1 MSRTPLRRPH
11 PRRGRLSRLA
21 LVAGGGALGL
31 TALLGG
37 PGAAAPLPADAPP
50 VGGLPVQL
58 LALNDL
64 HGNLEPVSGP
74 AGAVTTRAADGEL
87 HNVQAGGLAQMATL
101 LDQAR
106 SGHPN
111 TLTVGVGDMIGGSPL
126 LSAAFHDEPTVDAL
140 ETLGLDVTSVGN
152 HEFDEGPDE
161 LLRMANGGCHPKDG
175 CADPA
180 HPYDGADY
188 PVLAANVT
196 RDGAAQ
202 PILPPYWITRLPNGE
217 QIGFIGLTTRDTP
230 SAVSVAGTRGL
241 TFADEKPVIDRYADE
256 LDKRGVKAI
265 VALVHE
271 GGQRTGAAYDAAC
284 GPDGAQL
291 SGRIKQIA
299 ERVSPKVDLILSGH
313 SHEPYVCTVQDPAGN
328 PRTVTQAASFGRTFT
343 DVRFAID
350 PATDDVVRDSVTARN
365 HLVPANTPKQAAVA
379 QVIDTWRA
387 RSAAMASRP
396 VGYISADLPGRGSS
410 ALETPLGDLIADTQ
424 VEATAPAGAQLA
436 FLNPGGMRA
445 DLVHRAQSGE
455 GDGVVTYGEAFQVQP
470 FDNFLVTMT
479 LSGDQLLQVLREQ
492 FTGLNADEPRL
503 LQPSDGL
510 RYSVDLSRGGADRLL
525 AGTVRVNG
533 APVRS
538 DAGYRVTVNTFLADG
553 GNGFTTFT
561 QGTDRVTGTTDLDAF
576 TAYLKAHSSPQAPLA
591 PPAAHRVDLR

>member
-1 MSRTPLRRPH
+1 VT
-11 PRRGRLSRLA
+11 
-21 LVAGGGALGL
+21 GGAALGL
-31 TALLGG
+31 TAALGG
-37 PGAAAPLPADAPP
+37 AGAAAPLPADAP
-50 VGGLPVQL
+50 GASGMLPVQL

-87 HNVQAGGLAQMATL
+87 QTVQSGGLARMATL

-106 SGHPN
+106 QGRPDS
-111 TLTVGVGDMIGGSPL
+111 LTVGVGDMIGGSPL

-161 LLRMANGGCHPKDG
+161 LLRIANGGCHPKDG

-188 PVLAANVT
+188 PILAANVT
-196 RDGAAQ
+196 RDGSST
-202 PILPPYWITRLPNGE
+202 PLLPPYWVKRLPNGE
-217 QIGFIGLTTRDTP
+217 RIGFIGLTTRDTP

-241 TFADEKPVIDRYADE
+241 TFADEKPVVDRYADE
-256 LDKRGVKAI
+256 LDKQGVKAI

-271 GGQRTGAAYDAAC
+271 GGQRAGAAYDADC
-284 GPDGAQL
+284 GPDGARL

-313 SHEPYVCTVQDPAGN
+313 SHEPYVCTVDDPAGN

-343 DVRFAID
+343 DVRFGID
-350 PATDDVVRDSVTARN
+350 PGTDDVVRGSVTAQNR
-365 HLVPANTPKQAAVA
+365 LVPANTPQQSAVQ
-379 QVIDTWRA
+379 QVVDTWRA
-387 RSAAMASRP
+387 RSAERASRP
-396 VGYISADLPGRGSS
+396 VGYISADLPGRGSN
-410 ALETPLGDLIADTQ
+410 APETPLGDLIADTQ
-424 VEATAPAGAQLA
+424 VAATGTAGAQLA

-445 DLVHRAQSGE
+445 DLVYRAKNGE

-479 LSGDQLLQVLREQ
+479 LSGDQLLRVLREQ
-492 FTGLNADEPRL
+492 FTGLNKDEPRY
-503 LQPSDGL
+503 LQLSDGL
-510 RYSVDLSRGGADRLL
+510 RYSVDLSRAGADRLL
-525 AGTVRVNG
+525 ADTVRVNG
-533 APVRS
+533 LPVRS
-538 DAGYRVTVNTFLADG
+538 EDAYRVTVNTFLADG
-553 GNGFTTFT
+553 GNGFSTFAE
-561 QGTDRVTGTTDLDAF
+561 GTNRVTGTTDLDAF
-576 TAYLKAHSSPQAPLA
+576 TAYLTAHSSRQAPLA
-591 PPAAHRVDLR
+591 PPAADRIDFR

>member
-1 MSRTPLRRPH
+1 VSRIPLRRPR
-11 PRRGRLSRLA
+11 PRGRLTRLA

-37 PGAAAPLPADAPP
+37 PGAAAPLPTPAGPAAA
-50 VGGLPVQL
+50 GLPVQL

-64 HGNLEPVSGP
+64 HGNLDPVSGP
-74 AGAVTTRAADGEL
+74 AGAVTTEAADGTL
-87 HNVQAGGLAQMATL
+87 QNVQAGGLAQMATL

-106 SGHPN
+106 SGHPDS
-111 TLTVGVGDMIGGSPL
+111 LTVGVGDMIGGSPL

-140 ETLGLDVTSVGN
+140 ETMGLDVTSVGN

-161 LLRMANGGCHPKDG
+161 LLRIAHGGCHPKDG

-188 PVLAANVT
+188 PILAANVT
-196 RDGAAQ
+196 RDGSST
-202 PILPPYWITRLPNGE
+202 PLLPPYWIKRLPNGE

-271 GGQRTGAAYDAAC
+271 GGQRSGAAYDADC
-284 GPDGAQL
+284 GPDAGQL

-313 SHEPYVCTVQDPAGN
+313 SHEPYVCTVQDPAGH
-328 PRTVTQAASFGRTFT
+328 PRMVTQAASFGRTFT
-343 DVRFAID
+343 DVQFDID
-350 PATDDVVRDSVTARN
+350 PATDDVVRDSVTAQN
-365 HLVPANTPKQAAVA
+365 HLVPATTPKQAAVG

-387 RSAAMASRP
+387 RSAEMASRP
-396 VGYISADLPGRGSS
+396 VGYISGDLPGRGSS
-410 ALETPLGDLIADTQ
+410 APETPLGDLIADTQ

-445 DLVHRAQSGE
+445 DLVYRAQHGE

-470 FDNFLVTMT
+470 FDNFLVTMS
-479 LSGDQLLQVLREQ
+479 LSGDQLMQVLREQ
-492 FTGLNADEPRL
+492 FTGLNSDEPRI
-503 LQPSDGL
+503 LQLSDGL
-510 RYSVDLSRGGADRLL
+510 RYSVDLTRTGADRLL
-525 AGTVRVNG
+525 ADTVRVNG
-533 APVRS
+533 EPVRP
-538 DAGYRVTVNTFLADG
+538 DAAYRVTVNTFLADG

-561 QGTDRVTGTTDLDAF
+561 KGTDRVTGTTDLDAF
-576 TAYLKAHSSPQAPLA
+576 TAYLKTHTSPQAPLA
-591 PPAAHRVDLR
+591 APAAQRVDFR